1 MEEKLHGRGGAQ
13 GWPRAHSADSQRK
26 PEEELPSLKRS
37 PAGFSLT
44 KKGQKP
50 IFELCEREDAPSRF
64 AKPKRLVL
72 HNWNLLLA
80 GLPFDKDVNTGAGL
94 D

>member
-1 MEEKLHGRGGAQ
+1 MEEKLHGHGGAK
-13 GWPRAHSADSQRK
+13 GWPQAHSTDSQRK

-37 PAGFSLT
+37 LAGFLLT

-50 IFELCEREDAPSRF
+50 IFELCEREDAPSCF

-72 HNWNLLLA
+72 HNWEFA
-80 GLPFDKDVNTGAGL
+80 SCEAPI
-94 D
+94 